1 MDFEFIEDAFNYVV
15 DVDPNDKESKR
26 FCPAIS
32 FFCDEA
38 YLEYI
43 SDADKAA
50 PLELRMRPSSN
61 LIMRANA

>member
-26 FCPAIS
+26 FSPVIS

-38 YLEYI
+38 YL
-43 SDADKAA
+43 DQ
-50 PLELRMRPSSN
+50 
-61 LIMRANA
+61 